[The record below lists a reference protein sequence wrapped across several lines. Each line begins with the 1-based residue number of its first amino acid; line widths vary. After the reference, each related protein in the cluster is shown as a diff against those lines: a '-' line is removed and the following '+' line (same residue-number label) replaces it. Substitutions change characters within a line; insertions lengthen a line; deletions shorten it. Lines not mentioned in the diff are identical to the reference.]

1 MVFEGDAKYIV
12 ISDDSTQPGWES
24 ADQHYVV
31 AQADARNYRS
41 LLALSIRSD
50 IQDYEYISERDIR
63 EAGRRAAIIEDYPDD
78 KYAPSCLL
86 LGFTDAGRPLHIQ
99 VSYIE
104 SAMLKIITIYQPDA
118 EEWYGYS
125 RRR

>member
-1 MVFEGDAKYIV
+1 MITLDEIRQRLVAGTFEFSRHAFKRAV
-12 ISDDSTQPGWES
+12 E
-24 ADQHYVV
+24 
-31 AQADARNYRS
+31 RN
-41 LLALSIRSD
+41 
-50 IQDYEYISERDIR
+50 ISERDIR
-63 EAGRRAAIIEDYPDD
+63 EAGRRVAIIEDYPDD

-104 SAMLKIITIYQPDA
+104 SAMLKIITIYQPDP
-118 EEWYGYS
+118 EEWYDYS